1 MVAQEIIQQLKPW
14 IIQTLT
20 PITDADVESLTDY
33 VMALLGNDMSLDK
46 LRTMCEEQLSD
57 FLHGA
62 TNDFV
67 ANLISQTELAIKGQ
81 LGVGQNQ
88 IGHQKQLRSNYR
100 DGNNENIGFPHQQY
114 LPGGPYQSQN
124 QNQNQSQM
132 PDFNNMQGWPN
143 VPLPNPQ
150 LSGILIPPFNMN
162 MGRGG
167 FDYNDRGSRSKRRN
181 RRGPSNMSQP
191 GPDNDYTKKKLIVE
205 NLPDDK
211 LDKDVIS
218 EYFSRFGTLK
228 AVSIIFE
235 KKLAEL
241 EFESHDQ
248 ARAAWNS
255 PDPIF
260 NNRFIKLYWKK
271 SSEGD
276 NESIDLEA
284 VKRIQAE
291 RQKEF
296 EEKEQKRQEHLKQV
310 QELLTAK
317 TKIMEEQESL
327 IQAAQASGELD
338 KDPELQ
344 AKLNSTTA
352 ALKRQ
357 LAALQEEADSL
368 GIASGGVPSYVPA
381 RGGYRGGYRGRATY
395 SPYYRGRGR
404 GRGRGGAFVPTSRTN
419 LDLRPKSVKFQLTP
433 EKDESVREFLS
444 TVGGSYEDINRDG
457 NDVIVNFTDRKSAE
471 RFYYAS
477 KESTDLKDVKLEWTS
492 VISTPP
498 TPANQGEDTEMN

>member
-1 MVAQEIIQQLKPW
+1 MVAQEILLQLKPW

-62 TNDFV
+62 TNQFV
-67 ANLISQTELAIKGQ
+67 RDLISQTELAIKGE
-81 LGVGQNQ
+81 LGATQDHVGQ
-88 IGHQKQLRSNYR
+88 QKQFRSNFR
-100 DGNNENIGFPHQQY
+100 DGNNENVGFSNHQY
-114 LPGGPYQSQN
+114 PLGGPGQFQPQN
-124 QNQNQSQM
+124 M
-132 PDFNNMQGWPN
+132 PDFKAMQGWSGMS
-143 VPLPNPQ
+143 LPNPQ

-162 MGRGG
+162 MGRQG
-167 FDYNDRGSRSKRRN
+167 FDRNDLGGRSKRRN
-181 RRGPSNMSQP
+181 RKGPSNMSQP
-191 GPDNDYTKKKLIVE
+191 GPDNDYTKKRLIVE
-205 NLPDDK
+205 NLPDNK
-211 LDKDVIS
+211 LDKDLIS
-218 EYFSRFGTLK
+218 EYFGRFGTLK
-228 AVSIIFE
+228 SVSIIFE

-255 PDPIF
+255 PEPIF

-271 SSEGD
+271 STEEDG
-276 NESIDLEA
+276 ESIDLEA
-284 VKRIQAE
+284 VKRIQAQ

-296 EEKEQKRQEHLKQV
+296 EEKEKKRQDHQKQV
-310 QELLTAK
+310 QELLAAK

-327 IQAAQASGELD
+327 IQAAQASGELE

-357 LAALQEEADSL
+357 LAELQKEADSL
-368 GIASGGVPSYVPA
+368 GIASGGVPSYIPS
-381 RGGYRGGYRGRATY
+381 RGGYRGGYRGRASYNPY
-395 SPYYRGRGR
+395 SRGRGR

-419 LDLRPKSVKFQLTP
+419 LDLRPKSVKFEITP

-444 TVGGSYEDINRDG
+444 TVGGSYEDISRDG

-471 RFYYAS
+471 RFFYSS
-477 KESTDLKDVKLEWTS
+477 KESTDLNNVKLEWTS

-498 TPANQGEDTEMN
+498 TPANQGEDAEMN